1 MKHIDGNF
9 KGVGSAS
16 IYYQAW
22 LPDGNVTAILLLVHG
37 LGEHSGRYMNH
48 VNHYVP
54 LGYAVYGLD
63 HLGHGRSDGPR
74 ECIDGFAD
82 FTDPLTLYCQMVKSR
97 HPGKPV
103 FIFGHSMGGLITCC
117 HLLDHQTDFAGAILS
132 APAIKVSDSI
142 SPLTIIIGKIL
153 SRIAPKAGVL
163 ALDATGISRDPEVV
177 DAYLKDPLVFHG
189 KTPARL
195 AAEMLKAMMRVSEAA
210 DQITLPFI
218 VIQGSEDKLVDPS
231 GAQMLYDK
239 AGSRD
244 KTLKVYEGLY
254 HEVHN
259 EPERSEMFKDVEAWL
274 SARVSS
280 DSLLNAE

>member
-9 KGVGSAS
+9 KGVGNTR

-22 LPDGNVTAILLLVHG
+22 LPDGNVTAVLLLVHG
-37 LGEHSGRYMNH
+37 LGEHCGRYGNH
-48 VNHYVP
+48 INHYVP

-63 HLGHGRSDGPR
+63 HPGHGKSDGKR
-74 ECIDGFAD
+74 EFIDRFSD
-82 FTDPLTLYCQMVKSR
+82 FTDPLTRYCQMVKDW

-117 HLLDHQTDFAGAILS
+117 HLLDHPADFKGAIIS

-142 SPLTIIIGKIL
+142 SPVTRFMGKIF
-153 SRIAPKAGVL
+153 SWIAPRAGVL
-163 ALDATGISRDPEVV
+163 SLDASAISRDPEVV
-177 DAYLKDPLVFHG
+177 DAYVNDPLVFHG

-195 AAEMLKAMMRVSEAA
+195 AAEMLKAMMRVSEDA
-210 DQITLPFI
+210 DKITVPLII
-218 VIQGSEDKLVDPS
+218 VQGSEDKLVDPG
-231 GAQMLYDK
+231 GAQMLYDM

-254 HEVHN
+254 HEIHN
-259 EPERSEMFKDVEAWL
+259 EPERSTMFKDVEAWL
-274 SARVSS
+274 EARV
-280 DSLLNAE
+280 